1 MLAGCAAP
9 KADVVEE
16 PKAKS
21 ERKPATEEVS
31 ETKLPD
37 HGLRVGNMLELPKD
51 GEFRATNPNAA
62 RSGTGG
68 GAVIVSPTTKP
79 SDSAKPDPSA
89 EKDAP
94 KPTGSESKQ

>member
-16 PKAKS
+16 PKAKP
-21 ERKPATEEVS
+21 ERKPSTEDVS

-79 SDSAKPDPSA
+79 EPKSEKP
-89 EKDAP
+89 AP
-94 KPTGSESKQ
+94 KDPEAESKE

>member
-16 PKAKS
+16 PKAKP
-21 ERKPATEEVS
+21 ERKPASEGVTEN
-31 ETKLPD
+31 KIPN
-37 HGLRVGNMLELPKD
+37 HGMRVGNMLDLPKD
-51 GEFRATNPNAA
+51 GEFRATNPGAA

-89 EKDAP
+89 EKNAP
-94 KPTGSESKQ
+94 KPAGPESKE